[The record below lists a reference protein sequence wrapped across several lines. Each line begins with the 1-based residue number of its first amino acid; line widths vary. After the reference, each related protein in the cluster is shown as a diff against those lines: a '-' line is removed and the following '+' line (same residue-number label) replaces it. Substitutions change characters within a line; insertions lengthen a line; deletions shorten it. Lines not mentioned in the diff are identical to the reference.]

1 MNFDFG
7 FHSRRS
13 NLLALHG
20 MVATSQP
27 LAAQASLRVLQ
38 DGGTAADAAI
48 AAAAMLCVVE
58 PVSNGIG
65 GDCFALYFDAR
76 SRKVTA
82 LNGSG
87 RAAKASNI
95 GELRKLGYRRMP
107 RFTGAAVSVPGAV
120 RGWESLLLKHGSMP
134 LTKLLAPAIETAEKG
149 YPVTEWIGASWAL
162 GVEKLLRLP
171 AWNSG
176 DLHNGPEQPSG
187 NELLLNGRA
196 PRAGEVMRLPELART
211 LRGVALGGADY
222 IYSGLFA
229 RKLAEHV
236 QKYGGW
242 ITTEDLSQHESSW
255 EEPIT
260 CEYRGVTLH
269 ECPPNGQ
276 GLAAIMALNLARGFE
291 LGAMDESSRMHAMIE
306 CMRLAFAD
314 AQRFVCDPAF
324 AQIPLDELCSD
335 VYTERRRAL
344 ITERAALK
352 VDAGD
357 PLASSDTVYLAVV
370 DAQGNACSFIQSNY
384 MGTGSGLVVPGTGVT
399 LQNRAALFSLDENH
413 PNALQGSKRPYHT
426 IIPAMTTR
434 EGMLHAC
441 FGIMGGHMQP
451 QAHFQVLVN
460 MLDLGMNP
468 QQALDALRWQLAA
481 SEPGLGANEQ
491 GGLVQIEAGFAAT
504 TREALLACGHKLR
517 EFSGFDRIHFGGGQV
532 ILRQDG
538 VLIAGSD
545 SRKDGCAAGW

>member
-65 GDCFALYFDAR
+65 GDCFALYFDAK
-76 SRKVTA
+76 SRKVSA

-162 GVEKLLRLP
+162 GVDKLLRLHG
-171 AWNSG
+171 WNSG
-176 DLHNGPEQPSG
+176 DLNNGPEQPSG

-196 PRAGEVMRLPELART
+196 PRFGEVMRLPELART